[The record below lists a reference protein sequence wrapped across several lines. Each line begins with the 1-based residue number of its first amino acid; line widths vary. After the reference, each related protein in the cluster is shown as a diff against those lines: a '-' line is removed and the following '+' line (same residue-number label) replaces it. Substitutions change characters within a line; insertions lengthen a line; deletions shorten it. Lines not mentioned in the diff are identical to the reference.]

1 LPSPR
6 SPNSPLDFRV
16 ADGAAEADAV
26 DVGEWDEH
34 GGFVRND
41 PKMVEAAGRTED
53 RFLLDA
59 LHDSQAMIRVY
70 DLVADFKCHSSPCLT
85 KLRCYEANEVRK
97 RALNMEGRHVS
108 SSPLQYSSL
117 PAIGQS
123 KRPEKT
129 ANFASLDRS
138 DTSPAA
144 LERSGISRWVR

>member
-1 LPSPR
+1 MVVDLAVAEESEQ
-6 SPNSPLDFRV
+6 PLDFYV

-26 DVGEWDEH
+26 DVRERDKH

-85 KLRCYEANEVRK
+85 KLRCCEANEVRK
-97 RALNMEGRHVS
+97 RAQYGR
-108 SSPLQYSSL
+108 PMRL
-117 PAIGQS
+117 PAV
-123 KRPEKT
+123 
-129 ANFASLDRS
+129 L
-138 DTSPAA
+138 
-144 LERSGISRWVR
+144 